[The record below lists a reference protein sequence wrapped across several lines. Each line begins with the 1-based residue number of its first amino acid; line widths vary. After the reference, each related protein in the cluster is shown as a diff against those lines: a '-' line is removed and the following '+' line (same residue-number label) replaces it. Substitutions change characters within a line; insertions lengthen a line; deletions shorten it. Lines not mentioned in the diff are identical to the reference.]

1 LKEYTSKLRALK
13 EAAHKER
20 LTRDNLVMPVI
31 ITEKHHE
38 FPNYLVTTP
47 MNSIVTETQRILE
60 SGISRIMI
68 FGIPMKRNAEGSESW
83 NPRGIIQR
91 ALRKIKN
98 NFGDRVEVLTDLCVC
113 QYNLSGQCG
122 TSNAQGLGMNNDRSL
137 FNIKRIALS
146 HAEAGSDVVAPS
158 SMMDGQVATIRSCFE
173 ENGFNSVKIMSLA
186 AKYASGLY
194 SPFRSTAFAN
204 IGGKIRIDKS
214 SYQLS
219 CPNFRESLN
228 EIQMDLEEGADM
240 IMIKPSM
247 VSSDLI
253 METKRRFGCPLAVQN
268 VSGEYLMVR
277 TSANKGFINEGE
289 WMLEYVISM
298 RRAGADLI
306 MSYGLNKIIEYLD

>member
-1 LKEYTSKLRALK
+1 
-13 EAAHKER
+13 
-20 LTRDNLVMPVI
+20 MPVI
-31 ITEKHHE
+31 ITEKRHE
-38 FPNYLVTTP
+38 FPNYLITTP
-47 MNSIVTETQRILE
+47 MSSLVTETQRILE

-68 FGIPMKRNAEGSESW
+68 FGVPKKRNAEGSEAW
-83 NPRGIIQR
+83 NSRGIIQR
-91 ALRKIKN
+91 GLRKIKN

-113 QYNLSGQCG
+113 QYNLSGHCG

-158 SMMDGQVATIRSCFE
+158 SMMDGQVATIRSCLE
-173 ENGFNSVKIMSLA
+173 ENGFNRVKIMSLA
-186 AKYASGLY
+186 AKYASSLY

-204 IGGKIRIDKS
+204 IPGKIRFDKS
-214 SYQLS
+214 SYQLPY
-219 CPNFRESLN
+219 PNFRESLN

-247 VSSDLI
+247 ASSDLI
-253 METKRRFGCPLAVQN
+253 MEAKRRFGCPLAVQN

-277 TSANKGFINEGE
+277 TSADKGFINEGE
-289 WMLEYVISM
+289 WMLEYVIGM